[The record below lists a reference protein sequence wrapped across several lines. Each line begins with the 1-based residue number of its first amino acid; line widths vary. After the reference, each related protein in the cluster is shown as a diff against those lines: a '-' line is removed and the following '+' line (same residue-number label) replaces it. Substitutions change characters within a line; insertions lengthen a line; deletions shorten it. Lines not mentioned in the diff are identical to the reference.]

1 MTFRLAQNFYCTQ
14 RSKTKIISN
23 YKRLTSYPKPLQ
35 VILSSGAKQPLPK
48 VTHLPA
54 FSATF
59 LNEWSWWSHTSPHAL
74 MAWTETAF
82 SFVLNHGFKI
92 KEQNQQPPL
101 CKHLYNPHH
110 KGQLI
115 F

>member
-1 MTFRLAQNFYCTQ
+1 M
-14 RSKTKIISN
+14 STK
-23 YKRLTSYPKPLQ
+23 SYPKPLQ
-35 VILSSGAKQPLPK
+35 VILSPGVKQPLHE

-54 FSATF
+54 FRAKI
-59 LNEWSWWSHTSPHAL
+59 LNDWSWWSYASLHAL
-74 MAWTETAF
+74 MTWTETAS
-82 SFVLNHGFKI
+82 SFILNHGFKI
-92 KEQNQQPPL
+92 QEQNEQPPL